1 MDALH
6 VISQQAI
13 EEERSRR
20 RILIRRN
27 SSDDLQSILSSV
39 QYRDLLSM
47 NLDMFKSPLAN
58 LDTGECIPAATTP
71 LPVWG
76 ADDAKAPVSAA
87 LQSGSPMSYGAS
99 PRVASPRVASPRV
112 ASPRVTS
119 PREAQQAQQAQQALE
134 PCTPLELGA
143 NAMSLPNPV
152 RPSSCGE
159 IMDTGGAKAPA
170 DSAETIQPEV
180 RIPHF
185 RHVSSHSYADH
196 ANDKFANR
204 IPFIRHLSL
213 SYGGEQYQ
221 NAAALSVNL
230 PPPKLD
236 NAKKLLTM
244 EEQEI
249 LSKEGGGVWRA

>member
-47 NLDMFKSPLAN
+47 NLDMFKSPLAS

-112 ASPRVTS
+112 ASPR
-119 PREAQQAQQAQQALE
+119 EAQQAQQAQQALE

-159 IMDTGGAKAPA
+159 IMDTCGAKAPA